1 MNTYT
6 YRKRVFL
13 SPVSTGYTSYV
24 FAEVESSD
32 GGEYKLGSY
41 MLVLADCRRRIEL
54 EFFLGTARTRGQS
67 LAKLDLLLE
76 VLNAFRAALGA
87 EAKLI
92 TEYERKGKQAWANQ
106 MKPRKA

>member
-1 MNTYT
+1 MNTFK

-41 MLVLADCRRRIEL
+41 MLILADCRHRIEL
-54 EFFLGTARTRGQS
+54 EFFLGTARARGQS
-67 LAKLDLLLE
+67 LKKLDLLVE

-87 EAKLI
+87 EAQLI
-92 TEYERKGKQAWANQ
+92 TEYERKGRQAWANQ
-106 MKPRKA
+106 TKTKKP

>member
-1 MNTYT
+1 MSTFT

-32 GGEYKLGSY
+32 GGEYKLGNY
-41 MLVLADCRRRIEL
+41 ILILADCRRRIEL
-54 EFFLGTARTRGQS
+54 EFFLGTARTRRQS

-76 VLNAFRAALGA
+76 VLEAFRTALGTEA
-87 EAKLI
+87 ELI
-92 TEYERKGKQAWANQ
+92 TDYEKGSRRGPTNEDEE
-106 MKPRKA
+106 P

>member
-1 MNTYT
+1 MSTFS
-6 YRKRVFL
+6 YRKRIFL

-41 MLVLADCRRRIEL
+41 TLILADCRRRIEL
-54 EFFLGTARTRGQS
+54 EFFLGSARARRQS
-67 LAKLDLLLE
+67 LTKLDLLLE

-87 EAKLI
+87 EAQLI
-92 TEYERKGKQAWANQ
+92 TDCERKGKQASAN
-106 MKPRKA
+106 KIKSKKT